1 MIRKIGFHTL
11 LVNDWRKEWQE
22 EQRHKRKVALAAG
35 IDPEVI
41 NKRAHFMLRNASLF
55 FEDTSNDKFSRLTVL
70 VDSTRKNYMPRKI
83 LFSLGYTQLRKC
95 DGKRPI
101 LVGRDENLIPVMVLV
116 DVQKN
121 LDERGYPVPYMN
133 DTRAHM
139 LQELSNTFVDEHRGV
154 SHLRVDH
161 VSLPADFQGKAIL
174 KLTCKRG
181 MYWAEG
187 HSEEELRELWRYK
200 QRVRL
205 LREGYQF
212 DFVFGDEE
220 EFLACMA
227 S

>member
-41 NKRAHFMLRNASLF
+41 NKRTRFMLRNASLF

-121 LDERGYPVPYMN
+121 LDERGYARVISF
-133 DTRAHM
+133 
-139 LQELSNTFVDEHRGV
+139 LSSFVAAGRTVVV
-154 SHLRVDH
+154 STHDRRLVDD
-161 VSLPADFQGKAIL
+161 LGA
-174 KLTCKRG
+174 
-181 MYWAEG
+181 
-187 HSEEELRELWRYK
+187 RELA
-200 QRVRL
+200 L
-205 LREGYQF
+205 G
-212 DFVFGDEE
+212 
-220 EFLACMA
+220 
-227 S
+227 